1 MDDSKL
7 LIHHYLLYDFLS
19 GRSAAESERCINQ
32 AFGQD
37 MVSSATCHRWFQK
50 FREGDYS
57 CEDKPRSG
65 RPLVVDEDELCCHIE
80 QNPRVSTRDLARTFC
95 TSHSTIMLA
104 LKKLGKVYKIGFWL
118 PHQLDDSL
126 RTRHMEACRILWSK
140 SKDFSWLD
148 QVITTD
154 ETYVIISKP
163 PSRGQWVH
171 EDEEP
176 E

>member
-1 MDDSKL
+1 MDDSKP
-7 LIHHYLLYDFLS
+7 LIRHCRLYDFLS

-80 QNPRVSTRDLARTFC
+80 QNARVSTRDLERAFC
-95 TSHSTIMLA
+95 TSHSTIMQA
-104 LKKLGKVYKIGFWL
+104 LKKPGKVYKIN
-118 PHQLDDSL
+118 
-126 RTRHMEACRILWSK
+126 R
-140 SKDFSWLD
+140 
-148 QVITTD
+148 
-154 ETYVIISKP
+154 
-163 PSRGQWVH
+163 
-171 EDEEP
+171 
-176 E
+176 

>member
-7 LIHHYLLYDFLS
+7 LIRHYLLYDFLS
-19 GRSAAESERCINQ
+19 GRSAAKSERCINQ

-80 QNPRVSTRDLARTFC
+80 QNARVSTRDLERAFC
-95 TSHSTIMLA
+95 TSHSTIMQA
-104 LKKLGKVYKIGFWL
+104 LKKPGKVYKIN
-118 PHQLDDSL
+118 
-126 RTRHMEACRILWSK
+126 R
-140 SKDFSWLD
+140 
-148 QVITTD
+148 
-154 ETYVIISKP
+154 
-163 PSRGQWVH
+163 
-171 EDEEP
+171 
-176 E
+176 